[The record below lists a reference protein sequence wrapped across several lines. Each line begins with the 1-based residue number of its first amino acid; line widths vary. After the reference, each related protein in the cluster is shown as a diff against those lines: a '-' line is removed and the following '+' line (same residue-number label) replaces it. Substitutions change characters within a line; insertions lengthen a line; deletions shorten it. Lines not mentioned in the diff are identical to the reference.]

1 MNQKMKDSLAEYWE
15 SLNTPLRRSFLVVG
29 LVCTSPILVVIIIIA
44 GIAEVWK
51 LIQNL
56 EV

>member
-1 MNQKMKDSLAEYWE
+1 MNSLAKYWT
-15 SLNTPLRRSFLVVG
+15 SLTKFRRGFLVIGIIV
-29 LVCTSPILVVIIIIA
+29 TSPVLAVLAVVA

>member
-1 MNQKMKDSLAEYWE
+1 MKSLTKYWM
-15 SLNTPLRRSFLVVG
+15 SLTKFRRGFLVVG
-29 LVCTSPILVVIIIIA
+29 IVITLPILIILTIIA

>member
-1 MNQKMKDSLAEYWE
+1 MKEMKDNLAEYWAD
-15 SLNTPLRRSFLVVG
+15 LTNFRRVFLVVG
-29 LVCTSPILVVIIIIA
+29 LIVTSPVLVVITVIA

-51 LIQNL
+51 LIQQL